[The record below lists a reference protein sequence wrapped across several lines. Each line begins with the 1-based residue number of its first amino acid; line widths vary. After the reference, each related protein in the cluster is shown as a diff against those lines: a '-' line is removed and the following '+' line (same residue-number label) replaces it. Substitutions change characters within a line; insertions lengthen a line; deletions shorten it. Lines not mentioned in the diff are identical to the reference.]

1 MLSVMSRT
9 RRTIKSELSFP
20 PARSL
25 IVAVLLAGLF
35 GMHGLSSSDTTSSP
49 LRLGASSVA
58 AMMPMPATV
67 QLASAHV
74 MSTAHAVLSSEAA
87 LPAMPMPSGHGS
99 HDMLHACLAIL
110 SALVALALLVMALTR
125 TRTRMTPVAV
135 QRLRLRHRAAVHRHK
150 PLRLSITQLGISR
163 T

>member
-9 RRTIKSELSFP
+9 RRTIESGLNFP
-20 PARSL
+20 QARSL
-25 IVAVLLAGLF
+25 IVVVLLACLV
-35 GMHGLSSSDTTSSP
+35 GMHGLSSRHTTSSP

-74 MSTAHAVLSSEAA
+74 MSTAHTVLSSDAA
-87 LPAMPMPSGHGS
+87 LPIVSMPSGHGF
-99 HDMLHACLAIL
+99 HDMVHGCLAVL
-110 SALVALALLVMALTR
+110 SALAALALLVMALTR
-125 TRTRMTPVAV
+125 ARSLTIPVAV
-135 QRLRLRHRAAVHRHK
+135 QRLRLRRRGAGHRHR
-150 PLRLSITQLGISR
+150 PLRPSITQLGISR